1 MTTSW
6 LIDTN
11 VLIYSYDQTQKL
23 HPPSYSLLEYAMAAK
38 IQACISHQN
47 LLEFLA
53 VVINSKRVEH
63 PLSTDEALQKI
74 AFYVTCFS
82 LVHPLPKTFFT
93 FADLISKYP
102 ILRDRIFDLY
112 LSATALDNG
121 ITQICTWNVKHF
133 KTIAELT
140 AKTPEEILSLAKK

>member
-1 MTTSW
+1 MKTSW

-23 HPPSYSLLEYAMAAK
+23 HPPSYNLLECATAGGINAF
-38 IQACISHQN
+38 ISQQN
-47 LLEFLA
+47 LLEFLS
-53 VVINSKRVEH
+53 VVTNFKRVEH
-63 PLSTDEALQKI
+63 PLSIDEALQKI
-74 AFYVTCFS
+74 AFYATRFPLIC
-82 LVHPLPKTFFT
+82 PLPKTLFT
-93 FADLISKYP
+93 FVDLISKYP
-102 ILRDRIFDLY
+102 TLGDRTFDLY

-133 KTIAELT
+133 KTISELT